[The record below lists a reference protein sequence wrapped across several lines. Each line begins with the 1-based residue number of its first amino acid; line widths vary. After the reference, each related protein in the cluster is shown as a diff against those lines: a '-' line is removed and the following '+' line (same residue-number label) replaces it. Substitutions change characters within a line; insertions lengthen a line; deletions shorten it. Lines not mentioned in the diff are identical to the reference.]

1 MTLSCGRALCSD
13 ESEQA
18 EAVLMLTAILHFESD
33 DSASRHPGP
42 PDDEDDANNAAAA
55 AAGDRMNESSEAV
68 ARVYHC
74 LAMLYYLLRN
84 DDKVMFS

>member
-55 AAGDRMNESSEAV
+55 AGDRMNESSEAV

>member
-42 PDDEDDANNAAAA
+42 SDDEDDANNAAA